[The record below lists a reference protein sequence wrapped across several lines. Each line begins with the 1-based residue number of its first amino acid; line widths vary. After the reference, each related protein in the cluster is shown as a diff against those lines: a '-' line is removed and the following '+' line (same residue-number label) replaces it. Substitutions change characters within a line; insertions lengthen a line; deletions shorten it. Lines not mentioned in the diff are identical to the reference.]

1 MRKAFEYFQPT
12 PSQGHSGTTPSNV
25 APRDTYVCGPNVVY
39 GSSKDFTRRISFGT
53 PTITVYGWP
62 SGGGVIIFGDA
73 SPADLDFLDL
83 DGRDPP
89 MLRHESREEEDGFC
103 QKLLLLGAKV
113 VGLECT
119 ILAIEQWGG
128 GYSLV

>member
-12 PSQGHSGTTPSNV
+12 PLQGHSGTTLSNV
-25 APRDTYVCGPNVVY
+25 APCDTYVCGLNVVY
-39 GSSKDFTRRISFGT
+39 DSSKYFTRLISFDT

-62 SGGGVIIFGDA
+62 SRGGVIIPGDG

-83 DGRDPP
+83 DRRDPP

-119 ILAIEQWGG
+119 VLAIEQWGG
-128 GYSLV
+128 GYS